1 MKSWDSSDAFCY
13 LVRPMQRA
21 AGVITGE
28 MEKTW
33 PAAAWRDSGWSG
45 GVQRLAGKGDEGSVE
60 RDGWLGRRRAI
71 YTHGQHKSDADLAV
85 RTLLGP
91 IWLSP
96 S

>member
-1 MKSWDSSDAFCY
+1 MLRLSRCSDLIGKCPEMKSWDSSDAFCY

-45 GVQRLAGKGDEGSVE
+45 GRAENGQEG
-60 RDGWLGRRRAI
+60 
-71 YTHGQHKSDADLAV
+71 
-85 RTLLGP
+85 
-91 IWLSP
+91 
-96 S
+96 